1 MAGARPVMRRP
12 EANVAAGAPAR
23 GFFGRRRGRLLR
35 PHQAGLLDSLL
46 PQLALD
52 LTVPPPAGL
61 TALFATPVEA
71 VELEIGFGGGEY
83 LRARAKQDPARGF
96 IGCEPFVNGVA
107 KLLGAIE
114 ADALRNIRLHH
125 GDALEVL
132 AWLPD
137 ACLTDIFL
145 LYPDPWPKRRHWKRR
160 LITDATLAAMARV
173 MRRGGHLR
181 FASDST
187 DYVHWT
193 LLRGVRCR
201 ELEWTALGADDWR
214 RPWPQFG
221 GTRYED
227 KARREGRAP
236 VYLVFRR
243 L

>member
-1 MAGARPVMRRP
+1 MRRHDM
-12 EANVAAGAPAR
+12 EAAAGGGHPR

-35 PHQAGLLDSLL
+35 PHQADLLESLL

-52 LTVPPPAGL
+52 LTAPPPAEL
-61 TALFATPVEA
+61 PALFATPVEA

-83 LRARAKQDPARGF
+83 LRARAKQHPARGF
-96 IGCEPFVNGVA
+96 IGCEPFVNGMA

-137 ACLTDIFL
+137 SCLTDIFL

-160 LITDATLAAMARV
+160 LITDDTLAALARV

-181 FASDST
+181 FASDSA

-193 LLRGVRCR
+193 LLRGLRSCQ
-201 ELEWTALGADDWR
+201 LQWTALSADDWR
-214 RPWPQFG
+214 RPWPQFC